1 MNKTN
6 LRKYAEL
13 IVKTGANVQEG
24 QMVVVSS
31 HVNDAY
37 FTKLIVEEAY
47 KAKASEVLV
56 DWHCDEISKLTY
68 EYASVETLKE
78 LPNWIVER
86 LKYRAE
92 KLPAILS
99 NVNHFLSSVLK
110 FKRI

>member
-47 KAKASEVLV
+47 KAVKNR
-56 DWHCDEISKLTY
+56 
-68 EYASVETLKE
+68 KE
-78 LPNWIVER
+78 RE
-86 LKYRAE
+86 
-92 KLPAILS
+92 
-99 NVNHFLSSVLK
+99 
-110 FKRI
+110 